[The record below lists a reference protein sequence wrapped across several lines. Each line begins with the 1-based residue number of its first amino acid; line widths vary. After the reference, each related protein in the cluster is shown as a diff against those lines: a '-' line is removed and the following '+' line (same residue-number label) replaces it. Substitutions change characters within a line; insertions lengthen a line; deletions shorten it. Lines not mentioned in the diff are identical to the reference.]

1 MYTIAIVSIVA
12 YYFAVRII
20 GLANTVGFHRL
31 LTHKSFKT
39 KPWLRNGM
47 AFLAAQY
54 SGSPMLWVGMHRVHH
69 TISDTPNDPH
79 TTKHGFWYAHAG
91 WLMNT
96 KSAPVA
102 ALFALSGFGLQLRF
116 AVADILRVMGRY
128 PPVWRKMTK
137 DLQKERFMRFLD
149 VPLVMTGF
157 FVLQVTAA
165 WFIGRWWGIVW
176 LWALHLV
183 LNNGT
188 WVVNSFCHWPSIG
201 TAPLDTKDRSRNVG
215 WLNYL
220 THGESNHNYHHEFP
234 HSACHGINGERD
246 SSWSVIK
253 LLARLGLAWDVQL
266 PDEHAERLAFARP
279 TQQEARV
286 TH

>member
-1 MYTIAIVSIVA
+1 MSTIAIVSIVA
-12 YYFAVRII
+12 FYVSVRVI

-39 KPWLRNGM
+39 RPWVRNAL

-54 SGSPMLWVGMHRVHH
+54 SGSPMLWVGIHRVHH

-79 TTKHGFWYAHAG
+79 TTKHGFWFAHAG
-91 WLMNT
+91 WLANT
-96 KSAPVA
+96 RSVPLA

-116 AVADILRVMGRY
+116 AVADILRLSGRY

-157 FVLQVTAA
+157 FVLQLAAA
-165 WFIGRWWGIVW
+165 WLIGKWWGILW

-188 WVVNSFCHWPSIG
+188 WVVNSFCHWPGIG

-220 THGESNHNYHHEFP
+220 THGEANHNYHHEFP
-234 HSACHGINGERD
+234 HSACHGLHGERD
-246 SSWSVIK
+246 SSWDVIK
-253 LLARLGLAWDVQL
+253 LLARMGLAWEIQL
-266 PDEHAERLAFARP
+266 PDGHAEKPAFAPP
-279 TQQEARV
+279 TQQQAKAS
-286 TH
+286 